1 MKWDQIESRWAL
13 MTQRIRAD
21 LCDERAQ
28 VTRGLV
34 QTRNR
39 RDAVGPTVAISKHTA
54 PKDPEC
60 KTSSK

>member
-21 LCDERAQ
+21 LCDDRAQ

-39 RDAVGPTVAISKHTA
+39 RDAVGSTVAVSKPTA
-54 PKDPEC
+54 PMDPEC
-60 KTSSK
+60 KTSAK

>member
-21 LCDERAQ
+21 VCDDRTQ

-34 QTRNR
+34 QTRTR
-39 RDAVGPTVAISKHTA
+39 RDAVVATAAISKHSA

-60 KTSSK
+60 KTSAK